1 MSSNNTNTNEAT
13 ATAKLSVSRMTTD
26 QLVKVAH
33 QVGEVVKAHP
43 EFANRPEVQQ
53 AVTTW
58 GTSADSVDQAAQDI
72 KSLRLA
78 LSARLAEEIKARAA
92 LKRGTKKILAV
103 IDEAAAGSAAAIKSW
118 GFEVATRTSA
128 PATHEAPTGLRAL
141 YTKELVLTVKWHA
154 VRGSRGYLLQM
165 TDATGQ
171 GFGPP
176 IPCPK
181 AMFLPVGLTPGQKV
195 TFRVAVQRK
204 NGLSAY
210 SDELAVTVR

>member
-1 MSSNNTNTNEAT
+1 MTTNTSNTHEAA
-13 ATAKLSVSRMTTD
+13 ATAKLTTSKMTTD
-26 QLVKVAH
+26 QMVKVAH
-33 QVGEVVKAHP
+33 QVSEVVKAHP
-43 EFANRPEVQQ
+43 EFTNRPDVQQ
-53 AVTTW
+53 AVTAW
-58 GTSADSVDQAAQDI
+58 VGSADTVDQSAQEI
-72 KSLRLA
+72 KALRLA
-78 LSARLAEEIKARAA
+78 LKAKLANEIKARAA

-118 GFEVATRTSA
+118 GFDVSTRTSV

-141 YTKELVLTVKWHA
+141 YTKELVLVVKWDA
-154 VRGSRGYLLQM
+154 VRGSRGYLVQM

-171 GFGPP
+171 GFGSP

-181 AMFLPVGLTPGQKV
+181 AMFLPTGLTPGQKV